1 MWTRTAPACPKPQR
15 HSLYSGAGAARA
27 PTPSPERLLR
37 QGPALQPPR
46 ARASRDTSEA
56 GSPGPEGPRLPD
68 VSAVGRFICKAT
80 PGSVPGPWCFMLS
93 CKRTHTHTRM
103 CAHTH
108 GHLHTGPT
116 GTESKLACRGGTRG
130 TRARGGEGLPG
141 EGTRRAVGRGVSA
154 PVPGSFPVRGACFRL
169 VRVLTGPAWS
179 PMLQTEGPTGAGSQD
194 PGPQGATDAYGFES
208 PAPCPSPKQPLL
220 KIHPPGCGS
229 EGRAIYHPSAPRT
242 ERRKEHLPGVRSPA
256 RERPPA
262 PSPERACGPAPSL
275 GSEMSRG
282 FLPPGGAGSA
292 VWRTRWVVS
301 W

>member
-130 TRARGGEGLPG
+130 TRARGGRVSLGKGPDGLWAEGCQRLSPAASPSEEPVSDSLGCSQARPGPRCCRPRGRLARALKTQGLRGPPTRMVLSLPLPAH
-141 EGTRRAVGRGVSA
+141 RRNSRSLKYTLRDVAQ
-154 PVPGSFPVRGACFRL
+154 RGAPSTTPPRPEQRDERNTCQGFAAPL
-169 VRVLTGPAWS
+169 
-179 PMLQTEGPTGAGSQD
+179 GS
-194 PGPQGATDAYGFES
+194 
-208 PAPCPSPKQPLL
+208 
-220 KIHPPGCGS
+220 
-229 EGRAIYHPSAPRT
+229 GR
-242 ERRKEHLPGVRSPA
+242 RR
-256 RERPPA
+256 PA
-262 PSPERACGPAPSL
+262 PSARAAPRLLSVL
-275 GSEMSRG
+275 K
-282 FLPPGGAGSA
+282 
-292 VWRTRWVVS
+292 
-301 W
+301 